1 MTCAAGGGQAL
12 VWACPHHTCNALS
25 SPCSTRDLLLM
36 LSQPL
41 RGGAGTDSRPQVAA
55 DRRRALSGSPAG
67 FQGLL
72 RFLGRPATLPTGTP
86 GSPRAGISAHLE
98 PE

>member
-1 MTCAAGGGQAL
+1 MCRWGWPGSCVG
-12 VWACPHHTCNALS
+12 LS
-25 SPCSTRDLLLM
+25 PSHLQRSLFPLLLM

-41 RGGAGTDSRPQVAA
+41 WGGAGTDSRPQVAA